1 MESPSGHTKNRQSLR
16 IRRKAARFR
25 PMEVIDSRRIKY
37 VAFDADDTLWAHESM
52 FQTAH
57 QTYKSNLAHYVTE
70 EELGKRLYEFEMK
83 NLKHFGYGVKGFVLS
98 MIETAIE
105 ITQGGV
111 SATEIQQ
118 IINLGKWMLDH
129 PIDVL
134 PNVEETL
141 KTLKDDYILL
151 IITKGDL
158 FDQET
163 KIARSGLAGHFEW
176 IEILSDKNEDSY
188 QKVMTAHSI
197 LPNEIVMVGN
207 SLRSDILPMRKIGCE
222 AIHIPFHVTW
232 AHEEVS
238 AEQLDGISYHHL
250 SDISLVTDFIRQ
262 LG

>member
-1 MESPSGHTKNRQSLR
+1 MQAMNNR
-16 IRRKAARFR
+16 K
-25 PMEVIDSRRIKY
+25 IKY

-57 QTYKSNLAHYVTE
+57 QTYKSNLAHYVSE
-70 EELGKRLYEFEMK
+70 EELGKKLYEFEMR
-83 NLKHFGYGVKGFVLS
+83 NLNHFGYGVKGFVLS

-105 ITQGGV
+105 ITQGAV

-118 IINLGKWMLDH
+118 IITLGKWMLDH

-134 PNVEETL
+134 PHVENVL
-141 KTLKDDYILL
+141 RALKDEFTLL

-163 KIARSGLAGHFEW
+163 KIARSGLADHFEW
-176 IEILSDKNEDSY
+176 IEIVSEKNEASY
-188 QKVMTAHSI
+188 QKILTSHSM
-197 LPNEIVMVGN
+197 LPDEIVMIGN
-207 SLRSDILPMRKIGCE
+207 SLKSDILPMCKLGCA

-238 AEQLDGISYHHL
+238 KENLNGIMYHHL
-250 SDISLVTDFIRQ
+250 SDISLVPDFIRQ

>member
-1 MESPSGHTKNRQSLR
+1 MHAINNQK
-16 IRRKAARFR
+16 
-25 PMEVIDSRRIKY
+25 IKY

-57 QTYKSNLAHYVTE
+57 ETYKSNLAHYVSE
-70 EELGKRLYEFEMK
+70 EELGKKLYEFEMK
-83 NLKHFGYGVKGFVLS
+83 NLNHFGYGVKGFVLS

-105 ITQGGV
+105 ITQGEV

-134 PNVEETL
+134 PHVETTL
-141 KTLKDDYILL
+141 KALKDKYTLL

-163 KIARSGLAGHFEW
+163 KIARSGLAEHFEW
-176 IEILSDKNEDSY
+176 IEIVSEKNETSY
-188 QKVMTAHSI
+188 QKILTSHSM
-197 LPNEIVMVGN
+197 LPEEIVMIGN
-207 SLRSDILPMRKIGCE
+207 SLKSDILPMCRLGCE

-238 AEQLDGISYHHL
+238 QENLNGIRYHHL
-250 SDISLVTDFIRQ
+250 SDISLVPDFIRQ